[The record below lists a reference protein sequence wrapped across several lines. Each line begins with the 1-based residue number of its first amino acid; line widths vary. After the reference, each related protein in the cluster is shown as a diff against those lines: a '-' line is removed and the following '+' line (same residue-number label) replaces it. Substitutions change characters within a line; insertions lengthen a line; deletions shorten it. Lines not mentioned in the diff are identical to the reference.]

1 MSMDPL
7 SMLFE
12 ENGDLKDEFRRF
24 PEPKD
29 PDPELQ
35 ERRTTAWQAANL
47 DRIPDWEKVAEALRV
62 QSSPS
67 K

>member
-29 PDPELQ
+29 PDPEL
-35 ERRTTAWQAANL
+35 EKLRIAAWQGANL
-47 DRIPDWEKVAEALRV
+47 DRIPDWEKVGAAL
-62 QSSPS
+62 QQPS
-67 K
+67 HT